1 MVFSD
6 TDLKTILECD
16 PLANGKKDCIDIST
30 SYPLSIGFHA
40 LGGYRNLNPG
50 GFNAMD
56 FVQDRVLKS
65 FDKVDGPRTPAWGN
79 RSKLM
84 SLDPGPFPANSCV
97 P

>member
-1 MVFSD
+1 M
-6 TDLKTILECD
+6 
-16 PLANGKKDCIDIST
+16 ANGKKDCIDISQ

-65 FDKVDGPRTPAWGN
+65 FDKVDGPGTQ
-79 RSKLM
+79 
-84 SLDPGPFPANSCV
+84 LDDLNDWK
-97 P
+97 

>member
-6 TDLKTILECD
+6 TDLTTILGCD
-16 PLANGKKDCIDIST
+16 PLANGKKDCIDISK

-56 FVQDRVLKS
+56 FVQDRVLKC
-65 FDKVDGPRTPAWGN
+65 FDKVDGPWDSTG
-79 RSKLM
+79 RS
-84 SLDPGPFPANSCV
+84 
-97 P
+97 